1 MIHRCL
7 HLCSMSQK
15 LTTWAKSMCGC
26 CFNMY
31 VKAPRTAFWHASS
44 AKQPFFFGCCIQLG
58 GIFRLSLLTWL
69 THYPSCWHRFECV
82 YTCACDCVSVFLSIM
97 FVMCSM
103 PRYIKHQQ
111 LFLSL
116 PVSIHSWLH
125 VDILFLGLKHYYFFN
140 ITVYICF
147 SVGFVYCYPLLTLAL

>member
-1 MIHRCL
+1 MIHKCP

-15 LTTWAKSMCGC
+15 LTAWEKSMCGC

-44 AKQPFFFGCCIQLG
+44 ANQLFFFGCRIQLG
-58 GIFRLSLLTWL
+58 GISLLTSL

-82 YTCACDCVSVFLSIM
+82 YIHTRVCVSQYNLYYVQHATLYKT
-97 FVMCSM
+97 
-103 PRYIKHQQ
+103 PT

-116 PVSIHSWLH
+116 PVSVHTWLH
-125 VDILFLGLKHYYFFN
+125 VDILFLGLKHYFF
-140 ITVYICF
+140 ILYICF
-147 SVGFVYCYPLLTLAL
+147 FVRFVYCYPFLTLAL

>member
-1 MIHRCL
+1 MQYEPETYCL
-7 HLCSMSQK
+7 GKKHVWLLLQHVCKSTTHSI
-15 LTTWAKSMCGC
+15 LTCLVCKT
-26 CFNMY
+26 
-31 VKAPRTAFWHASS
+31 TI
-44 AKQPFFFGCCIQLG
+44 FFGCCIQLG

-116 PVSIHSWLH
+116 PVSIHCWLH

-147 SVGFVYCYPLLTLAL
+147 SVGFVYCYPFLTLAL